1 MLLSRIDI
9 SGFLCMRIEQRL
21 EVSMKSNVNGKT
33 NDEMVKEED
42 LSVSVSIAGSNTSL
56 LSLVR
61 KYEMVPGDV
70 VSNVI

>member
-42 LSVSVSIAGSNTSL
+42 LSVSVSIAGSNTSQ
-56 LSLVR
+56 
-61 KYEMVPGDV
+61 YELTESCAKIRNGTWGCC
-70 VSNVI
+70 